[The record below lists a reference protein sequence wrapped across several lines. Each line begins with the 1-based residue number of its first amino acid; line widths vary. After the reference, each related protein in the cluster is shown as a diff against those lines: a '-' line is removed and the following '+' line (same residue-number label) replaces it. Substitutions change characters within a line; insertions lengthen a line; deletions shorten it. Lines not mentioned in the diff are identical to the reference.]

1 MVLLK
6 IFFRRD
12 KPSSAILAMAGKL
25 WLAVLCARHT
35 LACRLQN
42 NDCFVPKP
50 LRFKC
55 LRILSLFCVI
65 CARRKNASAF
75 SALLV
80 VSHGPWVQPQ
90 SAAHCT
96 QCAKSHRQRQ
106 QNPFHAFT
114 PLLNKQWDSLRNAS
128 IAITP
133 GRATIH
139 RSVAFSAR
147 SNPTLRCETKTK
159 APCSRCLCFRWR
171 RRWDSNPRTGN
182 PVN

>member
-1 MVLLK
+1 MQFLPWRANFGLL
-6 IFFRRD
+6 
-12 KPSSAILAMAGKL
+12 SSAHAEKMQALFHSI
-25 WLAVLCARHT
+25 
-35 LACRLQN
+35 ACRLQN

-80 VSHGPWVQPQ
+80 VSHGPWVLAH
-90 SAAHCT
+90 SAAHCV

-114 PLLNKQWDSLRNAS
+114 TLLDKQWDSLRNAS

>member
-1 MVLLK
+1 MSRFGFYSSFCLVKVQFLQNTSSTLSYSFISFYLRMVLLK

-80 VSHGPWVQPQ
+80 VSTERWFKRTAHLPQ
-90 SAAHCT
+90 ARNPP
-96 QCAKSHRQRQ
+96 SHKQKKQ
-106 QNPFHAFT
+106 AFACFF
-114 PLLNKQWDSLRNAS
+114 WWEEVDSN
-128 IAITP
+128 
-133 GRATIH
+133 H
-139 RSVAFSAR
+139 RSR
-147 SNPTLRCETKTK
+147 
-159 APCSRCLCFRWR
+159 
-171 RRWDSNPRTGN
+171 
-182 PVN
+182 

>member
-1 MVLLK
+1 MAQCAAPKTSDTIRESSRLRDREVPPAGGSRRGVRLRGTGDRGTCLTEGESFTPPMAEY
-6 IFFRRD
+6 FF
-12 KPSSAILAMAGKL
+12 S
-25 WLAVLCARHT
+25 
-35 LACRLQN
+35 
-42 NDCFVPKP
+42 
-50 LRFKC
+50 
-55 LRILSLFCVI
+55 
-65 CARRKNASAF
+65 
-75 SALLV
+75 
-80 VSHGPWVQPQ
+80 PWVLAH
-90 SAAHCT
+90 SAAHCV

-114 PLLNKQWDSLRNAS
+114 TLLDKQWDSLRNAS

>member
-1 MVLLK
+1 MGKSFPPPMTECFLSPLSSHAIVYTLDVCKTMTVLFQNRYALNAYA
-6 IFFRRD
+6 FCHCFA
-12 KPSSAILAMAGKL
+12 SSAHAEKMQALFRLCLLSATDRGFSRRAPRIARNAQNPTGKDSK
-25 WLAVLCARHT
+25 T
-35 LACRLQN
+35 
-42 NDCFVPKP
+42 
-50 LRFKC
+50 
-55 LRILSLFCVI
+55 
-65 CARRKNASAF
+65 
-75 SALLV
+75 
-80 VSHGPWVQPQ
+80 
-90 SAAHCT
+90 
-96 QCAKSHRQRQ
+96 
-106 QNPFHAFT
+106 PFHAFT
-114 PLLNKQWDSLRNAS
+114 TLLNKQWDSLRNAS